1 MIKKESLTCPNNACG
16 KVFDKPLKAIN
27 LQKSSKEPYNACPYC
42 LTEIAITKN
51 EIIDEPTEEAAIKSP
66 LSEEKLSQDQ
76 PQLPSCPHYFGYMNE
91 KEHKKQMPDECLLC
105 PQIMPCMAKEKQD

>member
-1 MIKKESLTCPNNACG
+1 MIKKDSLTCPNNACG
-16 KVFDKPLKAIN
+16 RVFDKPLKAIN

-42 LTEIAITKN
+42 LTEVTLTKN
-51 EIIDEPTEEAAIKSP
+51 KSIEEPAEEATTKNP
-66 LSEEKLSQDQ
+66 LSEEKPSQDQ
-76 PQLPSCPHYFGYMNE
+76 PQLASCPHYFGYMYE